1 VTRILLVDDQALV
14 RAGFETILGTE
25 PGFEVVG
32 QAKDGADGVRLAA
45 ELRPDVVC
53 MDVQMPVMDGL
64 EATRAICAADDHA
77 AVLMLTTFDR
87 EDFLFDALSAGAS
100 GFLLKTAEPEQLI
113 GAVHALARGDALLS
127 PEVTRRV
134 IERFAAT
141 AAPAAPL
148 AGRAAAEGASPFAG
162 RAAAE
167 GASPFAGRAA
177 AEGAV
182 SRPSAAAGTA
192 PVGRGAAAG
201 GVTRP
206 EGSEPSPQLTDRE
219 RETLLLIAKGHSN
232 AEIAARL
239 FVGEATVK
247 THVSNVL
254 LKLGVRDR
262 IHAVIWAYEH
272 GVIAPQR

>member
-1 VTRILLVDDQALV
+1 MDDQALV
-14 RAGFETILGTE
+14 RAGFETILTSE
-25 PGFEVVG
+25 PGFDVVG
-32 QAKDGADGVRLAA
+32 QAKDGAEGVRLAA
-45 ELRPDVVC
+45 ERQPDVIC

-64 EATRAICAADDHA
+64 EATRQITASSSHP

-113 GAVHALARGDALLS
+113 DAVHALARGDALLS

-141 AAPAAPL
+141 PSAAATSSGTEPAAPAA
-148 AGRAAAEGASPFAG
+148 
-162 RAAAE
+162 
-167 GASPFAGRAA
+167 
-177 AEGAV
+177 
-182 SRPSAAAGTA
+182 A
-192 PVGRGAAAG
+192 PELER
-201 GVTRP
+201 
-206 EGSEPSPQLTDRE
+206 LTDRE
-219 RETLLLIAKGHSN
+219 RETLLLLARGRSN
-232 AEIAARL
+232 AEIATAL

-254 LKLGVRDR
+254 LKLGIRDR

-272 GVIAPQR
+272 GVVTPHG